1 MTLRPTRMEVRL
13 DNIRANYRAIMNHIR
28 PDGRPGKEPRV
39 FAVLKANAYNLGAVP
54 VAWAVKQEGAD
65 YFIVATADEALELR
79 AGGITDP
86 VLVLGASPY
95 EAAGELVRHEIRS
108 ALTDLEMARHLS
120 KAAVAQGKKAYVH
133 LKIDSGMGR
142 IGFFAEEAADAAAA
156 AAALPGV
163 VCEGVFT
170 HFSSSDEADLTHTYD
185 QYRIFM
191 EALEAIDE
199 RGVNIPIKHCCN
211 SGGTLSMP
219 EWAMSGV
226 RPGQLLAGLYPSP
239 EVPRTIPILPGFS
252 FKTAV
257 SAVRTIPAGRGISY
271 GLTYTTAG
279 EEKLAVLPVGYADG
293 FDRRFSNNA
302 HVLIGGRRCPIVGRV
317 CMDQCMANVS
327 ALPEVK
333 VGDEVVMIGA
343 QGNEEITAYE
353 YAEKLGTIVATV
365 GAMIGPRVP
374 RVYVDKT
381 EDRP

>member
-1 MTLRPTRMEVRL
+1 MTIRPTRMEVRL
-13 DNIRANYRAIMNHIR
+13 DNVRANYRALMNHVR

-65 YFIVATADEALELR
+65 YFIVATADEAMELR

-95 EAAGELVRHEIRS
+95 EAAGELIRHEIRS
-108 ALTDLEMARHLS
+108 TITDLEMAKHLS
-120 KAAVAQGKKAYVH
+120 AAAVAQGRDAYVH
-133 LKIDSGMGR
+133 IKLDTGMGR

-163 VCEGVFT
+163 VCEGIYT
-170 HFSSSDEADLTHTYD
+170 HFATSDEADLTHTYN
-185 QYRIFM
+185 QHRVFM
-191 EALEAIDE
+191 EALEAIEE
-199 RGVNIPIKHCCN
+199 RGVHIPLKHCCN

-226 RPGQLLAGLYPSP
+226 RPGQLLVGLYPSP
-239 EVPRTIPILPGFS
+239 DVPRSVPILPGFS

-257 SAVRTIPAGRGISY
+257 SAIRAVPAGKGISY
-271 GLTYTTAG
+271 GLTYTTEK

-293 FDRRFSNNA
+293 FDRRLSNNA
-302 HVLIGGRRCPIVGRV
+302 DVLIGGKRCPIVGRI

-327 ALPEVK
+327 ALPDVS
-333 VGDEVVMIGA
+333 VGDEVVLIGP
-343 QGNEEITAYE
+343 QGEEDITVYE
-353 YAEKLGTIVATV
+353 YAERLGTIVATI

-374 RVYVDKT
+374 RVYVDRS
-381 EDRP
+381 EDLP